1 MASTSSSSS
10 SGVSFTDYF
19 LASLLTG
26 STVMIMHGI
35 LEGVSLLDFG
45 GEGGTLIRFI
55 MNLIVSAASGFVA
68 ILLVD
73 MTGLMG

>member
-1 MASTSSSSS
+1 
-10 SGVSFTDYF
+10 
-19 LASLLTG
+19 
-26 STVMIMHGI
+26 MIMHGI

>member
-1 MASTSSSSS
+1 
-10 SGVSFTDYF
+10 
-19 LASLLTG
+19 
-26 STVMIMHGI
+26 MIMHGI

-45 GEGGTLIRFI
+45 GQGALIRFI